1 MTSES
6 VQRKKDE
13 RIARRSFEAASI
25 LLETGNV
32 RVTAKRLDLSEK
44 TVRRWMDRDDFQA
57 TYADLARRAHRRAQG
72 RLQRLAVAATET
84 LAAGL
89 ENRAG
94 SLQIR
99 AACAILDNAHKTE
112 LADLEQRLA
121 ILERAQTP

>member
-13 RIARRSFEAASI
+13 RIARRAVEAASI

-32 RVTAKRLDLSEK
+32 RLTAKRLDLSEK
-44 TVRRWMDRDDFQA
+44 TVRRWLDRDDFQA
-57 TYADLARRAHRRAQG
+57 VYAELSRRAYGRAQG
-72 RLQRLAVAATET
+72 RLRSLACDATET

-89 ENRAG
+89 KGRAQ

-99 AACAILDNAHKTE
+99 SAVAILDNAHKVE
-112 LADLEQRLA
+112 LDDLEKRLA